1 MQDIKKP
8 INMTEVREGAN
19 QQEHY
24 TMITEEIDK
33 YADMDKDFI
42 LWYLLGR
49 YRNYVSRELD
59 EQDYP
64 VEGVKEYALRR
75 MMLDHLKWAEDIKN
89 VLAEVIF

>member
-24 TMITEEIDK
+24 TMIAEEIDK

-42 LWYLLGR
+42 LWYLLEH
-49 YRNYVSRELD
+49 YRDYVSRELD
-59 EQDYP
+59 KRDYP
-64 VEGVKEYALRR
+64 TERVQEYALRR
-75 MMLDHLKWAEDIKN
+75 MMLDHLKWTEDIRN
-89 VLAEVIF
+89 VLQGVIF